1 MSVAVVGAG
10 PRGTA
15 VLERLTANLGP
26 TGPWAG
32 TPAELH
38 VVEPFTPGAGRV
50 WDPGQPEQ
58 LLMNT
63 VAGHATAFPDDTVR
77 MEGPATTGPTLMEWA
92 RDHARGLAEWEHPS
106 RALMGRYLAWSH
118 ERITRAA
125 APAVR
130 FVPHATRAV
139 GLDEVSGGRLRL
151 RLDDGTVLLVDAVVL
166 ATGHTDQRPS
176 PEGRELTTAAR
187 RFGLLHLTPG
197 HPHETRLDLLAP
209 KEPVLVR
216 GLALNFFDQLTVLTS
231 GRGGSFEQNGPDGRL
246 RYRPSGREPLFL
258 AGSGRGV
265 PYLARNHVPGRMPTG
280 HSLRFFDNTA
290 VQRLTARE
298 PGTVGFMAEV
308 WPLIAKEAGAAWYGT
323 LLESRPDATRLTAEV
338 FLERYA
344 AVGHGSDA
352 WAELLSESLY
362 DPADRFDLLD
372 LDRPL
377 ADLRFTDRT
386 AFGAWLAERLRED
399 LAAARDPRH
408 SPLKAAAAAVAAVKG
423 QVRRVVAAGVL
434 TGPSYREL
442 SWFRSFGAHVS
453 SGPPA
458 GRIAELIALHEAGVV
473 EFVGARPTVTV
484 DTAAGL
490 FVATS
495 PTTDGPPA
503 RARALLD
510 AWLPGSDLALTAD
523 PLLRG
528 LVASGLARPHMAGSG
543 DSSTATGSLDVAGS
557 DLRVRSATGQPH
569 PHLFAF
575 GIPVEGVQWNT
586 AIGAR
591 ARANAEMF
599 RQADSIARSALKAAV
614 DRAVGVPD
622 THRGGT
628 SRECA
633 GRPGAD
639 ALSAAPTRRAGP
651 PGPRGTPA

>member
-1 MSVAVVGAG
+1 MTAHPVSVAVVGAG

-92 RDHARGLAEWEHPS
+92 RDHAPGLAEWEHPN
-106 RALMGRYLAWSH
+106 RALMGRYLAWAH

-130 FVPHATRAV
+130 IVPHATRAV

-151 RLDDGTVLLVDAVVL
+151 RLDDGTALLVDAVVL

-187 RFGLLHLTPG
+187 RFGLLHLAPG

-231 GRGGSFEQNGPDGRL
+231 GRGGSFEQNGQDGGL

-265 PYLARNHVPGRMPTG
+265 PYLARNQVRGRMPTG

-484 DTAAGL
+484 DTAAGS

-528 LVASGLARPHMAGSG
+528 LVASGLARPHTAGSG

-622 THRGGT
+622 THRG
-628 SRECA
+628 
-633 GRPGAD
+633 
-639 ALSAAPTRRAGP
+639 ALK
-651 PGPRGTPA
+651 

>member
-1 MSVAVVGAG
+1 MTQHPVSVAVVGAG

-38 VVEPFTPGAGRV
+38 VVEPHTPGAGRV

-92 RDHARGLAEWEHPS
+92 RDHAPGLAEWEHPN
-106 RALMGRYLAWSH
+106 RALMGRYLVWAHEQIIRTASPTVRIVSH
-118 ERITRAA
+118 AM
-125 APAVR
+125 
-130 FVPHATRAV
+130 RAV
-139 GLDEVSGGRLRL
+139 GLDEVLGGRLRL
-151 RLDDGTVLLVDAVVL
+151 RLDDGTAPLVDAVVL

-176 PEGRELTTAAR
+176 PKGRELTTAAS

-197 HPHETRLDLLAP
+197 HPHEAPLDLLAP

-231 GRGGSFEQNGPDGRL
+231 GRGGRFEQGGPGGRL
-246 RYRPSGREPLFL
+246 RYRPSGREPLLL

-265 PYLARNHVPGRMPTG
+265 PYLARNQVPGRMPTS

-290 VQRLTARE
+290 VERLTARE
-298 PGTVGFMAEV
+298 PGTVGFMDEV
-308 WPLIAKEAGAAWYGT
+308 WPLIAQEAGAAWYGT
-323 LLESRPDATRLTAEV
+323 LLETRPDATRLSAEV

-344 AVGHGSDA
+344 AAAHRSDE
-352 WAELLSESLY
+352 WEELLSENLD
-362 DPADRFDLLD
+362 DPADRFDLVD

-377 ADLRFTDRT
+377 ADLRFTDRA
-386 AFGAWLAERLRED
+386 AFGEWLAERLRED
-399 LAAARDPRH
+399 VAAARDPQH
-408 SPLKAAAAAVAAVKG
+408 SPLKAAATAVAAVKG

-434 TGPSYREL
+434 TGASYREL

-458 GRIAELIALHEAGVV
+458 SRIAELIALHEAGVV

-484 DTAAGL
+484 DTATGR

-503 RARALLD
+503 QARALLD
-510 AWLPGSDLALTAD
+510 AWLPGPDLALTAD

-528 LVASGLARPHMAGSG
+528 LVASGLSRPHTAGSG
-543 DSSTATGSLDVAGS
+543 DTPTATGSLDVAGS

-599 RQADSIARSALKAAV
+599 RQADSIARSALRTAV
-614 DRAVGVPD
+614 DRAMGVPG
-622 THRGGT
+622 THRGG
-628 SRECA
+628 SPRESA
-633 GRPGAD
+633 DRSGTD
-639 ALSAAPTRRAGP
+639 ALSAAPTRPSGQKE
-651 PGPRGTPA
+651 